1 MNLKTKKSLV
11 LFKSVN
17 LGIQNYKKLKK
28 NFSVVKVNSF
38 LDINKIDKMTKDN
51 VVAIYCSQLFNYN
64 KNLRVFKNLK
74 FLISS
79 TTATTFIDS
88 KYCKEKKI
96 KIISLEKETKFLN
109 KITSTAEHVFGLILI
124 ISRNYL
130 QAMKSVVTEGK
141 FDRSPFAGFKM
152 LSRSTLGIVGYGRLG
167 KIVKKIALGFG
178 MKVICADIKQNNFR
192 ENLTKILLDSD
203 FVTLHIPY
211 SFNKNFF
218 SKKNIKIRKPFF
230 LINTSR
236 GEVVDEKFIIY
247 LLKKN
252 FLLGYATDVLKNEFH
267 ENFKIE
273 KNLIFK
279 NLNKFN
285 IIITPHIGGSTLDA
299 WHLTQKRVINKFIKY
314 YSKYCIING

>member
-96 KIISLEKETKFLN
+96 KI
-109 KITSTAEHVFGLILI
+109 
-124 ISRNYL
+124 
-130 QAMKSVVTEGK
+130 
-141 FDRSPFAGFKM
+141 
-152 LSRSTLGIVGYGRLG
+152 
-167 KIVKKIALGFG
+167 
-178 MKVICADIKQNNFR
+178 NF
-192 ENLTKILLDSD
+192 T
-203 FVTLHIPY
+203 
-211 SFNKNFF
+211 
-218 SKKNIKIRKPFF
+218 
-230 LINTSR
+230 
-236 GEVVDEKFIIY
+236 
-247 LLKKN
+247 
-252 FLLGYATDVLKNEFH
+252 
-267 ENFKIE
+267 
-273 KNLIFK
+273 
-279 NLNKFN
+279 
-285 IIITPHIGGSTLDA
+285 
-299 WHLTQKRVINKFIKY
+299 
-314 YSKYCIING
+314 